1 MKDQYKNVSK
11 GYDIIIEPM
20 VRRLKSMGLE
30 MYPVNKNTAVLD
42 IGCGTGSLLYMYQ
55 QYTDNISGID
65 LSPAMIK
72 VARKKLNEKADLIT
86 GSATKTEFQS
96 LSFDLI
102 TCSLI
107 LHEVSDV
114 VRIEILKEATRIL
127 HNNGRILL
135 IDYHPGP
142 IENFEGVY
150 SKIIKK
156 IFEFL
161 AGGDHHKNYRH
172 FIKNGGLPRLIAKAG
187 LKIEN
192 QKIAGGGNFGI
203 FVLRK

>member
-20 VRRLKSMGLE
+20 VRRLKSMGLD

-55 QYTDNISGID
+55 KYTDNISGID

-72 VARKKLNEKADLIT
+72 VARKKLNEKANLT
-86 GSATKTEFQS
+86 AGSATKTEFQP

-150 SKIIKK
+150 SKIIIK

>member
-11 GYDIIIEPM
+11 GYDRIIEPM
-20 VRRLKSMGLE
+20 VRNLKIMGLE
-30 MYPVNKNTAVLD
+30 MSPVSKNTSVLD
-42 IGCGTGSLLYMYQ
+42 IGCGTGSLLKIYQ
-55 QYTDNISGID
+55 KYTENISGID
-65 LSPAMIK
+65 VSLSMIR
-72 VARKKLNEKADLIT
+72 VARKKLNEKANLIV
-86 GSATKTEFQS
+86 GSATKTEFKPH
-96 LSFDLI
+96 SFDLI

-114 VRIEILKEATRIL
+114 IRIEILKEATRIL
-127 HNNGRILL
+127 QNNGRILL

-150 SKIIKK
+150 SKIVIRF
-156 IFEFL
+156 FEFL

-172 FIKNGGLPRLIAKAG
+172 FIKNGGLPRVIEKAG
-187 LKIEN
+187 LKIE
-192 QKIAGGGNFGI
+192 KERITGGGNFGI